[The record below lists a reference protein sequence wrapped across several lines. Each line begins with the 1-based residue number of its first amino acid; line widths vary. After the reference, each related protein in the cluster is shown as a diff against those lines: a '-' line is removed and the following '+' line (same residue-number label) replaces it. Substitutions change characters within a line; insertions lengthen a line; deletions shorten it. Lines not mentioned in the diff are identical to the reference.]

1 MVIRK
6 AAASRSLDNITTLI
20 LGFKNFKKC
29 IEKLKEGLTLNQ
41 IREKHMLENK
51 NRKIVEQFE

>member
-1 MVIRK
+1 MVIKK

-20 LGFKNFKKC
+20 LGFKNFKTC
-29 IEKLKEGLTLNQ
+29 VEKLKEGVPLNA

-51 NRKIVEQFE
+51 NRKIIE